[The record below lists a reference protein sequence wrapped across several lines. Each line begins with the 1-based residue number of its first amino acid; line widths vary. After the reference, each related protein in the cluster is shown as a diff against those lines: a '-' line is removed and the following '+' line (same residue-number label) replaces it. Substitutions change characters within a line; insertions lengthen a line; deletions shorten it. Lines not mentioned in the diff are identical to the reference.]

1 MTYLWFAENLGVLP
15 DKFDLC
21 WLMEED
27 DLPSKEYVFLNG
39 CSMYI
44 LSKLAASQ
52 SMGLIASGFKNP
64 KEARLMLS
72 KRFPALPDA
81 EHPLDRLPY
90 ITPQTIAY
98 ALVLLLYRHH
108 DQGKTSPAVRED
120 LW

>member
-27 DLPSKEYVFLNG
+27 DLPSKDSAKEYVFLNG
-39 CSMYI
+39 CAVYI
-44 LSKLAASQ
+44 LSKLAVSQ
-52 SMGLIASGFKNP
+52 SMGLISSGFKNP
-64 KEARLMLS
+64 KGARLMLS

-90 ITPQTIAY
+90 ITPQTSPTPFPSSSRPCATP
-98 ALVLLLYRHH
+98 LP
-108 DQGKTSPAVRED
+108 TS
-120 LW
+120 